1 MIRITTDSSHG
12 SRLTVEG
19 HLSGR
24 AVDELRQ
31 SCVSLGAAGTV
42 LDISGVMFA
51 DRPAALLLCELSEAG
66 FVLEGCSGF
75 INELLREM
83 RQQPAARI
91 DHEEARL
98 IEGLRAGD
106 DEAFEVLVRRYAS
119 RMMAAAQRI
128 LRNDSDARDAVQEAF
143 LSVFRSIANFAGDAA
158 LGTWLHRIVV
168 NAALMQIRSRRRRS
182 EEPIEQLLPRFDESG
197 DWADEACPATPLD
210 DLQESRERLALVRRS
225 LDKLPERHRTVLML
239 RDIEDLDTEHTA
251 RMLGTTPTAVKVR
264 LHRARQALK
273 TLIERE
279 AAADAGIRSDAAG
292 TACA

>member
-1 MIRITTDSSHG
+1 
-12 SRLTVEG
+12 LTVEG

-31 SCVSLGAAGTV
+31 SCASLGAAGTV
-42 LDISGVMFA
+42 LDLSGVMFA
-51 DRPAALLLCELSEAG
+51 DRPAAVLLIELSSAG
-66 FVLEGCSGF
+66 YVLDGCSGF
-75 INELLREM
+75 VNELVHET
-83 RQQPAARI
+83 RQRPAAHI
-91 DHEEARL
+91 GGEEARL

-106 DEAFEVLVRRYAS
+106 DEAFEVLVRRYGS

-128 LRNDSDARDAVQEAF
+128 LRNESDARDAVQEAF
-143 LSVFRSIANFAGDAA
+143 LSVFRSIANFAGEAA

-168 NAALMQIRSRRRRS
+168 NAALMQVRSRRRRS

-197 DWADEACPATPLD
+197 DWADEACPATPVD
-210 DLQESRERLALVRRS
+210 DWQESRERLTLVRRC

-239 RDIEDLDTEHTA
+239 RDVEDLDTEQTA

-273 TLIERE
+273 ALVE
-279 AAADAGIRSDAAG
+279 AAASAGIRADAAR
-292 TACA
+292 TVCA